1 MFRYF
6 CVQLFFLSW
15 KKNVFA
21 RDWRVQKKNKIREK
35 SKIKHENSL
44 NENKLKSCRK
54 ILTCRSR
61 YCAFCFRLVFVAV
74 TQPFNSFKRILNH
87 FPSTNN
93 KVKRQH
99 QHNFLF
105 FFFLFIKWTIE
116 VLWAFFIPFH
126 DWKQSFFASSSS
138 LGSRRLFACLP
149 APWPLLHSFAVFNVM
164 PKIIDCLQI
173 FHVISKI
180 KSSNYR
186 LRYSIHTFQFHE
198 GSEWKRKLHRNE
210 F

>member
-1 MFRYF
+1 MKEKSSCEETLSTCVSFFF
-6 CVQLFFLSW
+6 CEQLFFLCFRKKRMFSLEIGECRRKTQNK
-15 KKNVFA
+15 KKNL
-21 RDWRVQKKNKIREK
+21 KK
-35 SKIKHENSL
+35 KHENSL

-74 TQPFNSFKRILNH
+74 ILPFNSFKRILNH
-87 FPSTNN
+87 FPSMNN

-116 VLWAFFIPFH
+116 VLWAFFIIIRFH

-138 LGSRRLFACLP
+138 LAARRLFTWMASAC
-149 APWPLLHSFAVFNVM
+149 SAVFNTM
-164 PKIIDCLQI
+164 LKNNWLPANFSRHQQ
-173 FHVISKI
+173 
-180 KSSNYR
+180 N
-186 LRYSIHTFQFHE
+186 
-198 GSEWKRKLHRNE
+198 
-210 F
+210 